1 VRAVHVDRT
10 APAIVDPAE
19 RRSSGAAPAEQP
31 ELLARDVIPALVAA
45 GEKEGIAAFPPP
57 GTDPPK
63 SGILV
68 PDDYQLPPGYVRHYQ
83 VTDDGKQLG
92 AILMF
97 SPDFEFVDQS
107 GRPVPVPEN
116 RIVPPEMAPP
126 GLPIRMLELPTEQLA
141 PSGGGRR

>member
-1 VRAVHVDRT
+1 MHVERGSGSVVELEEQ
-10 APAIVDPAE
+10 PA
-19 RRSSGAAPAEQP
+19 SGAPSAPQP
-31 ELLARDVIPALVAA
+31 ELLARDVIPALIAA

-68 PDDYQLPPGYVRHYQ
+68 PEDYELPPGYVRHYQ
-83 VTDDGKQLG
+83 VTDDGKRLG

-97 SPDFEFVDQS
+97 SPDYEFVDQA
-107 GRPVPVPEN
+107 GRPVPVPAN

-126 GLPIRMLELPTEQLA
+126 GLPIRMLELPKEDLA
-141 PSGGGRR
+141 PDHGR

>member
-1 VRAVHVDRT
+1 MHVERGSGSVVEPEEQPASE
-10 APAIVDPAE
+10 AP
-19 RRSSGAAPAEQP
+19 GAPQP

-68 PDDYQLPPGYVRHYQ
+68 PEDYELPPGYVRHYQ
-83 VTDDGKQLG
+83 VTDDGKRLG

-97 SPDFEFVDQS
+97 SPDYEFVDQA
-107 GRPVPVPEN
+107 GRAVPVPAN

-126 GLPIRMLELPTEQLA
+126 GLPIRMLELPKEDLA
-141 PSGGGRR
+141 PDHGR